1 MKKNV
6 PNVAEKGVAL
16 VHKDGE
22 KRLIWKIEIVKNLIT
37 GKDLE
42 VRRVSMPGVGK
53 GHPFIFEQ
61 MGSHG
66 LPYFNVYCFKH

>member
-22 KRLIWKIEIVKNLIT
+22 KRLIWTIESVKNLIA

-42 VRRVSMPGVGK
+42 VRCVSMPVVGK

-61 MGSHG
+61 MGSQG
-66 LPYFNVYCFKH
+66 LPSFTFYCFKR